1 MDELIE
7 TDVLVIG
14 CGIAGSVTALQLADA
29 GLHVTV
35 VRRCAL
41 PGESSTYHAQGGI
54 IYRGK
59 GDSAELL
66 AEDIMQA
73 GDGYCTPV
81 KSIQGFIVDTR

>member
-41 PGESSTYHAQGGI
+41 PGESSTYHAQGESSTGA
-54 IYRGK
+54 RGTQPNCSPRISCK
-59 GDSAELL
+59 PATVT
-66 AEDIMQA
+66 A
-73 GDGYCTPV
+73 P
-81 KSIQGFIVDTR
+81 R